1 MPRLYYESGLG
12 SSRGDKT
19 MDTVA
24 LFALLIDLSVKQDAM
39 IAALQKKGI
48 LSLAEVNEELPSSL
62 QKVQVHVDAAKK
74 HYSQLV
80 LSLKGRES

>member
-1 MPRLYYESGLG
+1 
-12 SSRGDKT
+12 

-24 LFALLIDLSVKQDAM
+24 LFALLIDLSIKQDAM
-39 IAALQKKGI
+39 ITALQKKGI
-48 LSLAEVNEELPSSL
+48 LSLAEVNEELPASL